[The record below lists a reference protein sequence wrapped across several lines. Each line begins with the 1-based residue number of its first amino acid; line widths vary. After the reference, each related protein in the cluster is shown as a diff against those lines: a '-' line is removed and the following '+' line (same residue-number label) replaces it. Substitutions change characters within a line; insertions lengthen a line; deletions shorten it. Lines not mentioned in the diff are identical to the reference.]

1 MKKTLSVI
9 LAIMMLV
16 QLCGLAV
23 AETEDPTYAVIYTD
37 PEGVR
42 HDLTMTGDLELTEAG
57 EYLIQE
63 DVANHRGVIASW
75 SASVTVE
82 GNVTGHES
90 AVNAYDESE
99 VHVTGDVTG
108 GYTATYGD
116 IVDCDGYAVYATGDA
131 TVRVDGSATSV
142 GTGVVTMDQVYTG
155 DQQTIFHNDGSY
167 EIHTQNIF
175 DVNTADVFVKGDVT
189 AVDDIGLNLSGEST
203 VTVGGNVSGYDGMFL
218 SDKVTVD
225 VTGDVTGTEGAGIYT
240 SNSIRSDET
249 IDLYDE
255 NDKWCGVSPESK
267 DVEYI
272 NHVKV
277 NVGGNVTGGFAGIDA
292 RGASEISVGG
302 NVSGGSDGTG
312 AAVLAEGQVTVD
324 IVGDVTSDGWAGVQV
339 LPAWSDDAS
348 VLYDSDVKIRVDG
361 NIETSCVALDVN
373 AAAEITVAGNV
384 TSDQATAINISE
396 DGKSATV
403 VIGGDVSGGTQE
415 VTLPEIDD
423 EELQQMIDALFTDVD
438 VVVTDYVS
446 GTLMVMDD
454 QRPEAENRDADG
466 QIVIQGSLN
475 AQGDNAAYTVDLYI
489 EEGAKAELPEIP
501 TLTVYEMNV
510 EDGDYI
516 GLNVNEYVERPMGDS
531 IEAKI
536 LTVDPGEDKKTELVN
551 AIAATIQYII
561 KITQPENG
569 TIDITG
575 AEHDELSD
583 QMVAHEGDDLSLTV
597 KVDDGYYVQDV
608 AAGAKA
614 LVSNAGNGTWTVTV
628 QRGGGVTI
636 NANLALC
643 AHEKW
648 DVLTRTEPTCTED
661 GSETRQ
667 CQLCKKQETVTVKAL
682 GHKFADTFTANNDG
696 THSAKCLHDGC
707 TETLTQPCEM
717 ETTETA
723 DTRTSVCKVCSYTVT
738 ETVEKESETENTPA
752 TEPTENNPETEP
764 TENTPETDPT
774 ENNPETKPT
783 ENEPETAPTE
793 NQNAGTPVQNPEQE
807 IQKVPVQ
814 GAVFEVV
821 NGDENLPPLEGEL
834 VVNALEPDA
843 ESVYQVGPFALTGNQ
858 IVPFD
863 ITLMHEGNAVRL
875 DRKIRISF
883 PVTEELIEKITGK
896 ALCIFTE
903 EGNIIRIDYE
913 IIDGKIVFE
922 TDVINAVIF
931 IDEAAFMQPDET
943 PEAPAITGYNESIS
957 EPVPMQANDE
967 NGLKPI
973 IDESEHAD
981 YDFMKKMVDAR
992 AGWQLIDGVW
1002 YFRWVFLDRSMG
1014 AKEQPDFV
1022 TPEGGRLTQPE
1033 LGGGSIS
1040 LDPSNGGKAQPGG
1053 VTVDGRTVNET
1064 GAWGGSIPQK

>member
-42 HDLTMTGDLELTEAG
+42 HDLTMTGELELTEDG
-57 EYLIQE
+57 EYLISE
-63 DVANHRGVIASW
+63 DVDNHGGVTTSG

-82 GNVTGHES
+82 GNVTGYES
-90 AVNAYDESE
+90 GINAYQESE

-108 GYTATYGD
+108 GYMATYGD
-116 IVDCDGYAVYATGDA
+116 IVDSDGYAVYATGDA
-131 TVRVDGSATSV
+131 TVKVDGSASSC

-155 DQQTIFHNDGSY
+155 DQQTILHDDGSY
-167 EIHTQNIF
+167 EIHTQSIF

-189 AVDDIGLNLSGEST
+189 AEDDIGLNLSGEST
-203 VTVGGNVSGYDGMFL
+203 VTVGGDVSGYDGMFL

-225 VTGDVTGTEGAGIYT
+225 VAGDVTGTEGTGIYT

-255 NDKWCGVSPESK
+255 NDEWCGVSPESK

-277 NVGGNVTGGFAGIDA
+277 NVGGDVTGGFAGIDA

-324 IVGDVTSDGWAGVQV
+324 IGGNVTSDGWAGVQV

-361 NIETSCVALDVN
+361 NIETSCAALDVN

-403 VIGGDVSGGTQE
+403 VIGGNVSGGTQE

-423 EELQQMIDALFTDVD
+423 EELQQRIDALFTDVD

-489 EEGAKAELPEIP
+489 EEGAEAELPEIP

-536 LTVDPGEDKKTELVN
+536 LTVDPGEEKKTELVN

-569 TIDITG
+569 TIDMTG
-575 AEHDELSD
+575 AEHDELSG

-614 LVSNAGNGTWTVTV
+614 LVSNAGNGVWTVTV

-636 NANLALC
+636 SAKVALC

-648 DVLTRTEPTCTED
+648 DVLSRKEPTCTED

-667 CQLCKKQETVTVKAL
+667 CQVCKKQETVTLKAL
-682 GHKFADTFTANNDG
+682 EHEFAETFTANNDG

-752 TEPTENNPETEP
+752 TDPTENN
-764 TENTPETDPT
+764 PETDPT

-783 ENEPETAPTE
+783 ENDPETAPTE
-793 NQNAGTPVQNPEQE
+793 NQNAGAPIQSSEQE
-807 IQKVPVQ
+807 LQKVPVQ

-821 NGDENLPPLEGEL
+821 DGDENLPPLEGEL
-834 VVNALEPDA
+834 NVSVLVPDA
-843 ESVYQVGPFALTGNQ
+843 ESVYQVGPFVLTSDQ
-858 IVPFD
+858 IVFLD
-863 ITLMHEGNAVRL
+863 ITLTHEGNAVRL

-883 PVTEELIEKITGK
+883 PVTEELIEKIKGK

-931 IDEAAFMQPDET
+931 IDEAAFMQPEET
-943 PEAPAITGYNESIS
+943 PETPVIMGYNESIS

-967 NGLKPI
+967 NGLKSI
-973 IDESEHAD
+973 NDESASAWPSILK
-981 YDFMKKMVDAR
+981 YQVNLPT
-992 AGWQLIDGVW
+992 GWQLIDGVW
-1002 YFRWVFLDRSMG
+1002 YF
-1014 AKEQPDFV
+1014 
-1022 TPEGGRLTQPE
+1022 
-1033 LGGGSIS
+1033 
-1040 LDPSNGGKAQPGG
+1040 LDPSKGGKAQPGG
-1053 VTVDGRTVNET
+1053 VTPDGWTVDETGARGGSIFLDGGKAQPGGVTPDGRTGDAT